1 MSESQFQ
8 YQVQAGLRDYIKN
21 RLAELLAAA
30 DDLSIRHLIQSI
42 VERGTFL
49 MVYEA
54 KICKQADV
62 SFGPVGLPLPPLVG
76 EVS

>member
-1 MSESQFQ
+1 
-8 YQVQAGLRDYIKN
+8 
-21 RLAELLAAA
+21 LLAAA

-62 SFGPVGLPLPPLVG
+62 SFGPVGLPLPLVG